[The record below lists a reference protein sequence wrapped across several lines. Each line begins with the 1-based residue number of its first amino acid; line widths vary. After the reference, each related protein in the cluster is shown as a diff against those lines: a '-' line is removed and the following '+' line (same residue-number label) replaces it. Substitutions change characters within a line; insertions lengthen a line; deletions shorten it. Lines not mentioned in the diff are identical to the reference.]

1 MHGMWRALMCACD
14 VCMMCAWHVVCMACV
29 HDACKTRIL
38 RLKFVLWVISM
49 MYICV
54 MQVMRYHIVRSDM
67 LAMVRRDIIRN
78 VSYAPPPPPPPV
90 ATGWNTGLI
99 LWSETSSDTGRRDV
113 MIFRAPD
120 TSPERA
126 WPEEWLN
133 GPALPA
139 HVHSHWTH
147 LIEAMLRAAARRT
160 ANSLRL
166 PDGRRVMGRLGRP
179 VISQVNEWV
188 RGQVWEMFRK
198 KQGLM
203 TILRVPV
210 GPLEGH
216 P

>member
-1 MHGMWRALMCACD
+1 
-14 VCMMCAWHVVCMACV
+14 
-29 HDACKTRIL
+29 
-38 RLKFVLWVISM
+38 
-49 MYICV
+49 
-54 MQVMRYHIVRSDM
+54 MQVMRYQIVRNDI
-67 LAMVRRDIIRN
+67 LAMVRRDILRN

-99 LWSETSSDTGRRDV
+99 PWSETSSDTGRRDL

-188 RGQVWEMFRK
+188 RGQVWEVFRK
-198 KQGLM
+198 KQGLT

-210 GPLEGH
+210 GPLDGH